1 MQMWVYIVRRL
12 LLLIPILIGVLT
24 ILFAIISALPTTE
37 RIAAELGA
45 DKGGTPITPT
55 IPCNNATTTS
65 NPSSSGLSSASTGQ
79 CPNPA
84 YQNAIS
90 RLGLNKPIPVQ
101 WGIYVWAGV
110 TLNWGMTS
118 PASFMSSQIGEG
130 HHSIPVTTVLS
141 WYLPFTIQ
149 LAALSLL
156 IILALS
162 IPLGNYSAVFRNRPL
177 DQGTRIMS
185 FSGYALAT
193 FLLASL
199 LLIAGVDLLGG
210 SSTTI
215 CGASAYAAVYGSWP
229 VQQTSCF
236 NIIGL
241 SWIGTH
247 NYAPTSPTGF
257 PIVDSMIHGQW
268 ALALSAFSREVL
280 PALAIAYLS
289 LAGILRYVRN
299 SMLEVMNQ
307 DYIRTARAKG
317 VPEST
322 VIRKHA
328 GRNSLTVT
336 VAVLGLTFAGFIG
349 GFPVIEEVF
358 GLNGIGK
365 VLVWSILAPMDYGM
379 IFGATILFT
388 IIVVLANVMVDVIQA
403 YLDPRIRLG

>member
-24 ILFAIISALPTTE
+24 ILFAIISALPVQD

-45 DKGGTPITPT
+45 GHGGRPITQCIPCPTGTPPN
-55 IPCNNATTTS
+55 CA
-65 NPSSSGLSSASTGQ
+65 SSAGPQ
-79 CPNPA
+79 CVNPEYA
-84 YQNAIS
+84 PSLA
-90 RLGLNKPIPVQ
+90 RLGLNQPIPVQ
-101 WGIYVWAGV
+101 WGIYVYNGL
-110 TLNWGMTS
+110 TLNWGHTS
-118 PASFMSSQIGEG
+118 PNSYMSSQIGEASD
-130 HHSIPVTTVLS
+130 SIPVTTVLS

-177 DQGTRIMS
+177 DQGTRVMS

-210 SSTTI
+210 PSATI

-229 VQQTSCF
+229 VAQTGCY
-236 NIIGL
+236 NILGL
-241 SWIGTH
+241 SWIGVH
-247 NYAPTSPTGF
+247 NFAPTSPTGF
-257 PIVDSMIHGQW
+257 PIVDSLLHGQYS
-268 ALALSAFSREVL
+268 LAFSAFSREIL

-289 LAGILRYVRN
+289 MAGILRYVRN

-336 VAVLGLTFAGFIG
+336 VAVLGLTFAFFIG

-365 VLVWSILAPMDYGM
+365 VLIWSILPSFDYGM
-379 IFGATILFT
+379 IFGTTILFT
-388 IIVVLANVMVDVIQA
+388 IIVVIANVMVDIIQA

>member
-1 MQMWVYIVRRL
+1 MQMWVYVVRRL

-24 ILFAIISALPTTE
+24 ILFAIISALPITD
-37 RIAAELGA
+37 RIAAELGS
-45 DKGGTPITPT
+45 GHGGRPITQCIPCPTGTPPNCNSGNG
-55 IPCNNATTTS
+55 PQCNN
-65 NPSSSGLSSASTGQ
+65 PEYISAL
-79 CPNPA
+79 A
-84 YQNAIS
+84 
-90 RLGLNKPIPVQ
+90 RLGLNQPIPVQ
-101 WGIYVWAGV
+101 WGIYVYSGL
-110 TLNWGMTS
+110 TLNWGHTA
-118 PASFMSSQIGEG
+118 PNSFMSSQIGESG
-130 HHSIPVTTVLS
+130 NSIPVTTVLS

-149 LAALSLL
+149 LAAFSLL

-162 IPLGNYSAVFRNRPL
+162 IPLGNYSAVLRNRPL
-177 DQGTRIMS
+177 DQGTRVMS

-193 FLLASL
+193 FLLSTL

-210 SSTTI
+210 PSATI
-215 CGASAYAAVYGSWP
+215 CGASAFAAVYGSWP
-229 VQQTSCF
+229 VMQTGCY

-247 NYAPTSPTGF
+247 NFAPSSPTGF
-257 PIVDSMIHGQW
+257 PLVDSLIHGQYS
-268 ALALSAFSREVL
+268 LALSVFSREIL

-289 LAGILRYVRN
+289 IAGILRYVRN

-336 VAVLGLTFAGFIG
+336 VAVLGLTFAFFIG

-365 VLVWSILAPMDYGM
+365 VLIWSILPQMDYGM
-379 IFGATILFT
+379 IFGTTILFT
-388 IIVVLANVMVDVIQA
+388 IIVVLANVMVDIIQA